1 MNEFMKILLSL
12 SVSGTLLL
20 LFILGLKPLYK
31 NKFSRRWQY
40 YIWIIVVLRF
50 LVPFTPGTT
59 IVGSLFEKYSATVL
73 ANESYSNPNMT
84 DKINMNG
91 SGTKRTNVYEQA
103 QAGASDKSQM
113 QPRVNAANRIQAQS
127 QSKPYTQ
134 TEPQTSYN
142 AIDAAAAFSFPNLYM
157 CLFFAWAAFALVLFV
172 RKITIYQGFI
182 RYIQA
187 GNTEIS
193 DIKALNL
200 LSECMEKLNIK
211 TRVELY
217 RNASITSPI
226 MIGFFHPS
234 IVLPAGELGNKELSY
249 VFVHEL
255 LHYQKKDMFYK
266 WLVQIVICI
275 HWFNPFV
282 YLLEKEINKACE
294 LSCDEAVIFML
305 DESAR
310 REYGDTLISF
320 MKSNDLNK
328 NSLASVTLTE
338 GAEQLKERLGAIMSF
353 KKKTK
358 LITVSTTVFTIAV
371 CFCFLAVG
379 AYAAPSANSNRAVWE
394 NNEIFN
400 GVLTEDGVY
409 YIFCDGAGENDKPLS
424 SVTDGCVKFVLVW
437 KDRYTS
443 IGPFSNLS
451 TLTKDVNEQC
461 DFMIKSGT
469 ITEEE
474 KKLVL
479 DIAKNIAF
487 GWDDEDADDDW
498 DNDTTEMKTL
508 ELKGK
513 TYYLVFNEDQL
524 RAIGTGEYGMDKNY
538 MQQADI
544 QLSTNEWIPIG
555 TWDNPFTGTFNG
567 NGFEI
572 IGLTMTD
579 PDAKIIGLFGVSK
592 NADIYNVTMRDYDIM
607 DAGRNA
613 SGKTVGAILA
623 VGYGVRSYDNF
634 AYPKGNSED
643 GTSDWYRKVND
654 FDFDWNDKDV
664 NDDWNFDWDDEF
676 AEDKW
681 DFDWDDEFAD
691 DKWDWDWEDKAFL
704 EEYAAYGIEKVDNLF
719 YYQGELVYIL
729 KDQRP
734 DSSCYLLDTNS
745 KGTVSIKVVHNE
757 EGKITG
763 ISYMTDEEV
772 QELMPKLLGSSE

>member
-1 MNEFMKILLSL
+1 MNEFMKVLLSL

-20 LFILGLKPLYK
+20 FFVLGLKPLYK

-40 YIWIIVVLRF
+40 YVWIIVVLRF
-50 LVPFTPGTT
+50 LLPFTPDTT
-59 IVGSLFEKYSATVL
+59 IVGSLFEKIDTIVFTDESYTNQNASYTVNVSDSEIKQIN
-73 ANESYSNPNMT
+73 ANEQFQVGTLKRPQIHGNAKPPANENTIDTVVTLSYPN
-84 DKINMNG
+84 
-91 SGTKRTNVYEQA
+91 V
-103 QAGASDKSQM
+103 
-113 QPRVNAANRIQAQS
+113 
-127 QSKPYTQ
+127 
-134 TEPQTSYN
+134 
-142 AIDAAAAFSFPNLYM
+142 YM
-157 CLFFAWAAFALVLFV
+157 CLFFTWSALALVLFI
-172 RKITIYQGFI
+172 RKITIYQEFI
-182 RYIQA
+182 RYIKA

-193 DIKALNL
+193 DIRTLNL
-200 LSECMEKLNIK
+200 LSDCMEKLNIK

-234 IVLPAGELGNKELSY
+234 VVLPARELGDKELPY

-255 LHYQKKDMFYK
+255 LHYKKRDMFYK

-294 LSCDEAVIFML
+294 LSCDEAVISAL
-305 DESAR
+305 DESER

-320 MKSNDLNK
+320 MKSNNLNK
-328 NSLASVTLTE
+328 GSSASVTLTE

-353 KKKTK
+353 KKKSK
-358 LITVSTTVFTIAV
+358 LITVIATVFTITV

-379 AYAAPSANSNRAVWE
+379 AYAAPSVNSNRAVWE
-394 NNEIFN
+394 DDEIFN

-424 SVTDGCVKFVLVW
+424 SVTDGCVKFVLVR
-437 KDRYTS
+437 KDGYTS

-451 TLTKDVNEQC
+451 TLIKDVNNQC

-474 KKLVL
+474 KKQVL
-479 DIAKNIAF
+479 DIAENIENNIKSV
-487 GWDDEDADDDW
+487 EDFISEVW
-498 DNDTTEMKTL
+498 
-508 ELKGK
+508 
-513 TYYLVFNEDQL
+513 
-524 RAIGTGEYGMDKNY
+524 
-538 MQQADI
+538 
-544 QLSTNEWIPIG
+544 
-555 TWDNPFTGTFNG
+555 NP
-567 NGFEI
+567 
-572 IGLTMTD
+572 
-579 PDAKIIGLFGVSK
+579 
-592 NADIYNVTMRDYDIM
+592 
-607 DAGRNA
+607 
-613 SGKTVGAILA
+613 
-623 VGYGVRSYDNF
+623 
-634 AYPKGNSED
+634 
-643 GTSDWYRKVND
+643 DWYRKVKD
-654 FDFDWNDKDV
+654 LDSDFDWNDKDV
-664 NDDWNFDWDDEF
+664 DDDWDFDWTDEF

-681 DFDWDDEFAD
+681 NFDWADEFSN
-691 DKWDWDWEDKAFL
+691 DKWDWDWEDEAFL

-772 QELMPKLLGSSE
+772 QELMPKLLGASE